1 MTVET
6 ATKVSELNPTLPA
19 DGDPRSEGDNHFR
32 VLKTAVVNTLSGC
45 DTTGVAGFNVVTQAA
60 GNNGTLAA
68 STAFVSA
75 GIAAAAFS
83 TALPSQTGNAGKVIR
98 TDGTNAT
105 WGDVLSRVDVTGTTH
120 TAVNG
125 TDSWLE
131 NVALTAVTAPTAT
144 DGHRFAVTPAN
155 GLKTNTID
163 FGAVTVLGPNG
174 SAAGVITIDLGA
186 RMEFLYSATL
196 SKWVVV

>member
-6 ATKVSELNPTLPA
+6 ATKVEDLNENYPAAGDLISE
-19 DGDPRSEGDNHFR
+19 SDNHAR
-32 VLKTAVVNTLSGC
+32 LIKACLKYTFAGAAS
-45 DTTGVAGFNVVTQAA
+45 TGVTGFNVVTQAL
-60 GNNGTLAA
+60 GNNTTLAA
-68 STAFVSA
+68 STAFTSA
-75 GIAAAAFS
+75 AIAAAAFS
-83 TALPSQTGNAGKVIR
+83 TALPSQSGNAGKVIR

-155 GLKTNTID
+155 SLKTNTID

-174 SAAGVITIDLGA
+174 SASGVITIDLGA

-196 SKWVVV
+196 SKWVIV